1 MDPVTLAVVR
11 GSLEQIADEMDLHL
25 IHAAISPI
33 ISETN
38 DCANGIFH
46 PTTGETIAQGRYGL
60 PVFLAYMQ
68 FTVQH
73 VIEKA
78 RLEGGFKPG
87 DMWILNDP
95 YIGGSHLQD
104 VQLIAPVFVDNE
116 LFAVMATTGHWMDI
130 GGNVPGGWAPKATE
144 IHQEGIIIP
153 PVKLYEAG
161 TLNTALVSM
170 FTANVRLPKEISG
183 DLSAMANVFSVGT
196 RGIET
201 LVKRYGRAVLSTC
214 LNEMIEYSERQMRS
228 YIEELKDGEY
238 AYEDFFDNDGI
249 TDQPIPIR
257 LKITV
262 KGDEMHF
269 DFTGTGATAK
279 GPLNM
284 SSNTTLSTSY
294 VAIKHIFPDVPVNG
308 GTFRPIHFT
317 LPDKTVLSAQYP
329 APVGG
334 YLEGVG
340 RVIDLIFGAMSQIIP
355 DKAPAA
361 FFGTTGVVT
370 VSGTHPRSNNYFV
383 GVFPYPGGYGA
394 SKASDGLVNGNPPQ
408 SMANFM
414 SLEMCEHRFPLR
426 FDYFALRE
434 NSGGAGWHRGGCGT
448 SYGFTAWSEC
458 VVSVLGDRVDYAPFG
473 VQGGGPA
480 SPSHVEFETQGKKWI
495 PHFRSKEE
503 KQLLKPGDSLRAAS
517 PGGGGFG
524 DPLERDLDSVQLDLN
539 RGYINES
546 SALEKYGVVIA
557 PAPDSAGDAEGAG
570 HRTYRLDRQASATKR
585 AALLDKRKHSLNEL
599 KNQFSNPR
607 AKASQASAQ
616 S

>member
-1 MDPVTLAVVR
+1 
-11 GSLEQIADEMDLHL
+11 
-25 IHAAISPI
+25 
-33 ISETN
+33 
-38 DCANGIFH
+38 
-46 PTTGETIAQGRYGL
+46 
-60 PVFLAYMQ
+60 
-68 FTVQH
+68 
-73 VIEKA
+73 
-78 RLEGGFKPG
+78 
-87 DMWILNDP
+87 
-95 YIGGSHLQD
+95 
-104 VQLIAPVFVDNE
+104 
-116 LFAVMATTGHWMDI
+116 
-130 GGNVPGGWAPKATE
+130 
-144 IHQEGIIIP
+144 
-153 PVKLYEAG
+153 
-161 TLNTALVSM
+161 
-170 FTANVRLPKEISG
+170 
-183 DLSAMANVFSVGT
+183 
-196 RGIET
+196 
-201 LVKRYGRAVLSTC
+201 
-214 LNEMIEYSERQMRS
+214 
-228 YIEELKDGEY
+228 
-238 AYEDFFDNDGI
+238 
-249 TDQPIPIR
+249 
-257 LKITV
+257 
-262 KGDEMHF
+262 
-269 DFTGTGATAK
+269 
-279 GPLNM
+279 
-284 SSNTTLSTSY
+284 
-294 VAIKHIFPDVPVNG
+294 
-308 GTFRPIHFT
+308 
-317 LPDKTVLSAQYP
+317 
-329 APVGG
+329 
-334 YLEGVG
+334 
-340 RVIDLIFGAMSQIIP
+340 
-355 DKAPAA
+355 
-361 FFGTTGVVT
+361 
-370 VSGTHPRSNNYFV
+370 
-383 GVFPYPGGYGA
+383 
-394 SKASDGLVNGNPPQ
+394 
-408 SMANFM
+408 MANFM